1 MMTLFKAAGLSTV
14 LAAAVAL
21 APAAHAQTLIV
32 DVDQIY
38 KDSTAAKSGQQQIE
52 AKYGNQLRGLQS
64 SLEAAVKD
72 WNTQIEAAQKLAK
85 PNTPLPPATQQSLE
99 KARDTLQAA
108 QNRFEDARREVNTV
122 GQYVQLQI
130 LDKLIPISE
139 QIRKDR
145 KAQVV
150 MPRGSVL
157 AFDPAQDITATAL
170 QQLNATVTTVSITL
184 PQQQQGQGT
193 APAATTPATPA
204 PKQPQ
209 SR

>member
-1 MMTLFKAAGLSTV
+1 MKTLFKAAGLSTV
-14 LAAAVAL
+14 LAAAAL
-21 APAAHAQTLIV
+21 IAPAAQAQTLIV

-72 WNTQIEAAQKLAK
+72 WNTQVEAAQKLAK
-85 PNTPLPPATQQSLE
+85 PNTPLPAATQQSLE
-99 KARDTLQAA
+99 KARDTLQQA
-108 QNRFEDARREVNTV
+108 QARFEDGRREVNTV

-130 LDKLIPISE
+130 LDKLIPIAE

-145 KAQVV
+145 KAQAV

-184 PQQQQGQGT
+184 PQQQQQGQGT
-193 APAATTPATPA
+193 AAPTQTPA
-204 PKQPQ
+204 PANKQPQ

>member
-14 LAAAVAL
+14 LAAAVAI
-21 APAAHAQTLIV
+21 APAAQAQTLVV

-99 KARDTLQAA
+99 KARDTLQQA
-108 QNRFEDARREVNTV
+108 QGRFEDARREVNTV
-122 GQYVQLQI
+122 AQYVQLQI
-130 LDKLIPISE
+130 LDKLIPIAE

-184 PQQQQGQGT
+184 PQQQAQGQGA
-193 APAATTPATPA
+193 APTQTTPAT
-204 PKQPQ
+204 KQPQ